1 MFILDARVNQANAG
15 AVGASNVNSLK
26 NIMEANRKTEGGTTK
41 AKDEASNTQTTAP
54 PQPKVLSEAERY
66 HAAIIKTG
74 EAAKRIIYDVA
85 ELQLKDG
92 QQAARQVQ
100 DNKIRQAYEL
110 ADNCST
116 QAKRAGIPEGAAH
129 DISLKTRSKYSENPN
144 FDPDAI
150 EVAALF
156 IEDSI
161 GGSIT

>member
-15 AVGASNVNSLK
+15 AVGASNVNSLR

-66 HAAIIKTG
+66 HTAIIKTA
-74 EAAKRIIYDVA
+74 EAAKRVIYDVA
-85 ELQLKDG
+85 ELQFKDG
-92 QQAARQVQ
+92 QEAARQVQ

-116 QAKRAGIPEGAAH
+116 PAKRAGIPAGPAH
-129 DISLKTRSKYSENPN
+129 DIGIRTRGKYSGNQH
-144 FDPDAI
+144 FDIDAV
-150 EVAALF
+150 ETAALI
-156 IEDSI
+156 IEDFM